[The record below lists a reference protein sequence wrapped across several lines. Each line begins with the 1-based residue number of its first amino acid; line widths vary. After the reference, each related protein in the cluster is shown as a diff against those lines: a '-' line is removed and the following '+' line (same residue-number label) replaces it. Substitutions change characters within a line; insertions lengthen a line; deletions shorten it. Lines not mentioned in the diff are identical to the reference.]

1 MFNFQIIY
9 FYLIIINKI
18 KIDLIDF
25 KYIIKKFFLN
35 LIIFLLF
42 FFYIRNSKVIKYNR
56 V

>member
-25 KYIIKKFFLN
+25 INIKKVFFKFNYNIFIIFFL
-35 LIIFLLF
+35 
-42 FFYIRNSKVIKYNR
+42 YQK
-56 V
+56 